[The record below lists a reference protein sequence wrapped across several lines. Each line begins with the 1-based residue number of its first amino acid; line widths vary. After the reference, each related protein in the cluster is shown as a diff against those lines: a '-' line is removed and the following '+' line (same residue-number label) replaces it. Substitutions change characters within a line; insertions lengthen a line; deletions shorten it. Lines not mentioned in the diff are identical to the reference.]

1 MLERLTEQTVKEM
14 ATESLIDYRAKAL
27 SEKSALEKLEKP
39 TEKQVAYLNDLA
51 SSLALIDKEEERLSS
66 SDKPKTKSPK
76 RNAYTPAPGTE
87 GLVHAQLIRGRRFNP
102 RTGKEESQPFIQM
115 FTFPEWQLFRKNYV
129 GLGYEIS
136 KVLYNPYDKED

>member
-51 SSLALIDKEEERLSS
+51 SSLALIDKEEERR
-66 SDKPKTKSPK
+66 PK